1 MNLLKF
7 QYPVGAGCFLLPHE
21 SRYNQQSQGV
31 ILQRRSTIN
40 DQNCHKK
47 TVWFWS
53 GTRFTKYF
61 EQKVRQK
68 NLCSVTNDAWDVK
81 SEYSRLFLYLAIQ
94 EESSVT
100 VPVPCTGR
108 FSTSFGLPC
117 KHRLK
122 EYLSTDEP
130 IPLASI
136 HRPTMAFGCPRGWW
150 IWSSS
155 SIIT

>member
-1 MNLLKF
+1 M
-7 QYPVGAGCFLLPHE
+7 
-21 SRYNQQSQGV
+21 
-31 ILQRRSTIN
+31 
-40 DQNCHKK
+40 
-47 TVWFWS
+47 
-53 GTRFTKYF
+53 
-61 EQKVRQK
+61 
-68 NLCSVTNDAWDVK
+68 K

-122 EYLSTDEP
+122 EYLNTDEP

-136 HRPTMAFGCPRGWW
+136 HRQWLLDAPEDDESEVPPPLSPRGMLMKS
-150 IWSSS
+150 ITDRLYDNPDSKFNIGAYSLMMIDLKSLLFSSERKTSWSYK
-155 SIIT
+155 